1 MTNGY
6 SKVLVTGA
14 SGFVGSQL
22 VAHLRANSRH
32 LVRAAVR
39 RASQDVNIDCFAVG
53 AIDSQTDWSEAL
65 TGQDVVIHAAAR
77 VSVMQ
82 DEASDPLS
90 AFREV
95 NAAGTENLARQ
106 AAQRGVRRFIFLS
119 SIKVNGEHTSPGVP
133 FSADDRPAPED
144 AYGISKREAEDAL
157 KQVSKETGMEI
168 VIVRPPLV
176 YGPGVKGNFA
186 SMVKLVD
193 KGWPLPLG
201 ATKNRRS
208 FVALDNLIDLIV
220 TCVDHPAA
228 ANQSFLVSD
237 GEDLST
243 SELFRQVAEALNK
256 PARLVPV
263 PVVLLEVGARL
274 LGKKAIAQRLLGS
287 LEIDLSKTITVLDWK
302 PPISVSEGLK
312 RCCENGRKFK

>member
-1 MTNGY
+1 MVNGHL
-6 SKVLVTGA
+6 KVLVTGA
-14 SGFVGSQL
+14 NGFVGSQL
-22 VAHLRANSRH
+22 VAHLWANSRH
-32 LVRAAVR
+32 LVRGAVR
-39 RASQDVNIDCFAVG
+39 STNQDKNTDCFAVG

-77 VSVMQ
+77 VHVMR
-82 DEASDPLS
+82 DEAGDPLS

-95 NAAGTENLARQ
+95 NVAGTENLARQ
-106 AAQRGVRRFIFLS
+106 AAQSGVRRFIFLS
-119 SIKVNGEHTSPGVP
+119 SIKVNGEHTPPGVP
-133 FSADDRPAPED
+133 FTADDQPAPKD
-144 AYGISKREAEDAL
+144 AYGTSKLEAEGAL
-157 KQVSKETGMEI
+157 KRVSKETGMEI
-168 VIVRPPLV
+168 VIIRPPLV

-186 SMVKLVD
+186 SMVKLVA

-220 TCVDHPAA
+220 MCIDHPAA

-243 SELFRQVAEALNK
+243 SELFRRVAEALNK
-256 PARLVPV
+256 PSRLVPV

-287 LEIDLSKTITVLDWK
+287 LEVDLSKTTTVLGWK

-312 RCCENGRKFK
+312 RCCENGEEI

>member
-1 MTNGY
+1 MVNGHL
-6 SKVLVTGA
+6 KVLVTGA
-14 SGFVGSQL
+14 NGFVGSQL

-32 LVRAAVR
+32 LVRGAVR
-39 RASQDVNIDCFAVG
+39 SASQDKNTDCFAVG

-77 VSVMQ
+77 VHVMQ

-95 NAAGTENLARQ
+95 NVAGTENLARQ
-106 AAQRGVRRFIFLS
+106 AAQSGVRRFIFLS
-119 SIKVNGEHTSPGVP
+119 SIKVNGEHTPLGVP
-133 FSADDRPAPED
+133 FSADDRPAPKD
-144 AYGISKREAEDAL
+144 AYGTSKLEAEDAL

-186 SMVKLVD
+186 SMVKLVA

-220 TCVDHPAA
+220 TCIDHPAA
-228 ANQSFLVSD
+228 ASQSFLVSD

-243 SELFRQVAEALNK
+243 SELFRRVAEALNK
-256 PARLVPV
+256 PSRLVPV
-263 PVVLLEVGARL
+263 PVVLLEIGACL
-274 LGKKAIAQRLLGS
+274 LGKKAIAERLLGS
-287 LEIDLSKTITVLDWK
+287 LEIDLSKTTTVLGWK

-312 RCCENGRKFK
+312 RCCENGGEI